1 MRTINHLLLITCLS
15 TGIPILAAEPSPGAA
30 TNEAPTSAP
39 AATIQSGAAQP
50 QSAPTAAPPDA
61 TTATPG
67 PASDLANNAVSGTN
81 AVAGINALAASIPT
95 EPAVVVENGT
105 NGLRLNFHNAPLNIV
120 LDYLS
125 DAAGFIINKETDIRG
140 NVDVQGKNLTKD
152 EAVEVL
158 DSALKKNGYAITRI
172 GRILTIIPQDSA
184 KTRET
189 PIVVNNDPEA
199 AERGDELVTQIIP
212 VKYASVSQL
221 VPNMELLLPTT
232 ATLSANESANS
243 LILVAT
249 KTDIKRM
256 LKIINALDTSIAS
269 VSSIRVIPLKYADAK
284 DTATLI
290 SSLFTSQASNQGGN
304 NNGGGRGN
312 LFSMIAGGGGFGG
325 GGFGGGGPGGGFGG
339 RGGGTT
345 GGRGGRGGGGGG
357 GGGGLG
363 GGGFGGGGP
372 GGGCGGRGGGTTGG
386 RGGSGGGGGAA
397 GAKVVA
403 VGDDRSNSL
412 VVSAPADLLS
422 TIENMVKEID
432 QEVTDV
438 TELRVFRLVNAD
450 ASEIADQLGQL
461 FPDPTSSSSGSQNAM
476 TPFSFFRG
484 GMGGR
489 GGTATTTANNSDRM
503 KKMGRV
509 LAVPDPRTSSLIVMA
524 SKLLMPQIA
533 DMITELDS
541 DKGRKEVVGYFD
553 LQNADPQDVYN
564 NLQDLFQRN
573 NVRPQ
578 NTTAN
583 PMLGQNSPLNKRI
596 TSNTQPTT
604 QGATSTIGGSASRG
618 GAAGGF

>member
-81 AVAGINALAASIPT
+81 AVAGTNALAASIPT

-140 NVDVQGKNLTKD
+140 TVDVQGKNLTKD

-269 VSSIRVIPLKYADAK
+269 VSSIRVIQLKYADAK

-290 SSLFTSQASNQGGN
+290 SSLFTSQGGNQGGN

-325 GGFGGGGPGGGFGG
+325 GGFGGGGPGGGF
-339 RGGGTT
+339 
-345 GGRGGRGGGGGG
+345 
-357 GGGGLG
+357 
-363 GGGFGGGGP
+363 
-372 GGGCGGRGGGTTGG
+372 GGRGGGTTGG

-438 TELRVFRLVNAD
+438 TELRVFPLVNAD

-461 FPDPTSSSSGSQNAM
+461 FPDPTSSNSGSQNAM

-484 GMGGR
+484 GGVGGR
-489 GGTATTTANNSDRM
+489 GGTASTTAANNSDRM
-503 KKMGRV
+503 KKLGRV
-509 LAVPDPRTSSLIVMA
+509 LAVPDPRTSKIIVMA
-524 SKLLMPQIA
+524 SKTLMPQIE
-533 DMITELDS
+533 DMIKELDS
-541 DKGRKEVVGYFD
+541 EKGRKEVVGYFD
-553 LQNADPQDVYN
+553 LQNADPSDVYN

-573 NVRPQ
+573 NVRSQ
-578 NTTAN
+578 NNNVN
-583 PMLGQNSPLNKRI
+583 PNMGQNSPLYKRAQNNAQTLSSG
-596 TSNTQPTT
+596 TSSAFGTGSSRS
-604 QGATSTIGGSASRG
+604 GAPG
-618 GAAGGF
+618 GGF

>member
-81 AVAGINALAASIPT
+81 AVAGTNALAASIPT

-140 NVDVQGKNLTKD
+140 TVDVQGKNLTKD

-345 GGRGGRGGGGGG
+345 GGRGG
-357 GGGGLG
+357 
-363 GGGFGGGGP
+363 
-372 GGGCGGRGGGTTGG
+372 
-386 RGGSGGGGGAA
+386 SGGGGGAA

-412 VVSAPADLLS
+412 VVSAPADLLT
-422 TIENMVKEID
+422 TIETMVKEID

-450 ASEIADQLGQL
+450 ASEVADQLTQL
-461 FPDPTSSSSGSQNAM
+461 FPDPTASNSGSQNAM

-509 LAVPDPRTSSLIVMA
+509 LAVPDPRTSAIIVMA
-524 SKLLMPQIA
+524 SKTLMPQIA